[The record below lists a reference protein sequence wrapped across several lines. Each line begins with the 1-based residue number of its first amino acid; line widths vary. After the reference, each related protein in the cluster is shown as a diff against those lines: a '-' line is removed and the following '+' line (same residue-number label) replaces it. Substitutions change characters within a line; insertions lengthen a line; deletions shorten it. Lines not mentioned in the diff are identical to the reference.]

1 MYNTDMNKIV
11 IVGKNASGER
21 ENKYL
26 EIIISGDAIVVAPPF
41 CEYRAEGED
50 FLRVYIEQPVTP
62 LKDFDYFTDDSGL
75 IRHAATEAKRFLNR
89 KDGDGVLQAL
99 GNLLISL
106 ICFYTGK
113 KKFSPVVELLRED
126 ILKNLSNPA
135 YVLDDY
141 IKKLPHSDEY
151 VRKLFRKE
159 TGVTPRAYLE
169 NSRMELAASI
179 LSSGVTN
186 KYSNYSVSQ
195 VAEACGYSEPLYF
208 SRVFK
213 KHFGV
218 APSEYKRSV

>member
-11 IVGKNASGER
+11 FVGKKANGDR

-26 EIIISGDAIVVAPPF
+26 EIIISGNAIVVAPPY
-41 CEYRAEGED
+41 CGYRAEGED

-75 IRHAATEAKRFLNR
+75 ISNAALQAQKFLNR
-89 KDGDGVLQAL
+89 KDGGAVLQAL
-99 GNLLISL
+99 GNLLVSL

-113 KKFSPVVELLRED
+113 NKFSPVVELIRED
-126 ILKNLSNPA
+126 VSKNISDPA

-141 IKKLPHSDEY
+141 VKKLPHSDEY

-159 TGVTPRAYLE
+159 TGMTPRAYLE

-218 APSEYKRSV
+218 APKEYKG